1 MRSTVKHAKL
11 RGLAMR
17 RGVDYT
23 WDKSSV
29 WDVPSR
35 RRVGVVIVQKIK
47 KEN

>member
-1 MRSTVKHAKL
+1 MRDTVKHARL

-23 WDKSSV
+23 WDESSV
-29 WDVPSR
+29 WSIPSR

-47 KEN
+47 KGN